1 MGSLAA
7 YWRFQDAVARAQL
20 RAWLP
25 ATGRTLL
32 DISGPP
38 AHSAQIAAR
47 AGHNV
52 LRVRPPDGTWRDPV
66 DAAPSFCEI
75 IADLPSLSF
84 LADGCADGVIAEGR
98 TLSLTLAAESLVAE
112 ISRVL
117 RPSGRVLACVDSLV
131 FGMAVLAEHQHWPEL
146 ADLPR
151 AEVVL
156 VPWPDGTI
164 TRCYGSEHLREL
176 FIDNGLDVTWI
187 RPRTVLAARTVS
199 YLLQDKRTSL
209 ARLVETELRARPDD
223 SVGTQLVVSA
233 RKLLAAAPVPLAL
246 AGRATRRRGAGL
258 ETALGHLIP
267 AVHATPVR
275 PVLDPGQGR
284 EDLRPLLHGLL
295 EQGQAPRRLRQP
307 QSGVGRVRGGAPAV
321 NLVFTSQNEDGPVQ
335 VIANFFKALTGSTKV
350 HGNAS
355 PPAFEQR
362 RSSDLTSGR
371 LRLDEGRPVIPD
383 GVDGR

>member
-7 YWRFQDAVARAQL
+7 FWRFQDAVARAQL
-20 RAWLP
+20 QAWLP
-25 ATGRTLL
+25 ATGRVLV
-32 DISGPP
+32 DISRPS
-38 AHSAQIAAR
+38 AHTATLAAR

-52 LRVRPPDGTWRDPV
+52 IRVLPPMADRNQEDARDPG
-66 DAAPSFCEI
+66 DEAPSFSEV

-84 LADGCADGVIAEGR
+84 LADGSADGVIAEGR

-164 TRCYGSEHLREL
+164 TRCYGTEHLREL
-176 FIDNGLDVTWI
+176 FMDNGLDISWI
-187 RPRTVLAARTVS
+187 RPRTVLAAKTVN
-199 YLLQDKRTSL
+199 YLMRDSRTSI

-233 RKLLAAAPVPLAL
+233 RKPLSAAPVVLPLAGD
-246 AGRATRRRGAGL
+246 APGRVRSGF
-258 ETALGHLIP
+258 EPALGHRLA
-267 AVHATPVR
+267 AVDA
-275 PVLDPGQGR
+275 
-284 EDLRPLLHGLL
+284 
-295 EQGQAPRRLRQP
+295 
-307 QSGVGRVRGGAPAV
+307 
-321 NLVFTSQNEDGPVQ
+321 
-335 VIANFFKALTGSTKV
+335 
-350 HGNAS
+350 AS
-355 PPAFEQR
+355 
-362 RSSDLTSGR
+362 
-371 LRLDEGRPVIPD
+371 V
-383 GVDGR
+383 